1 MKERRYLMATRLQ
14 PTVGMRKVAKL
25 ENDLL
30 DRIER
35 LVSELTAIRRWD
47 EEHWQT
53 KCPQTSDVLAFR
65 ARRTRKD
72 EILSLLINLACQLKV
87 SMNRRPGKNCDSPGY
102 YNRSADISALLS
114 RT

>member
-1 MKERRYLMATRLQ
+1 MKERGYLTATRLQ
-14 PTVGMRKVAKL
+14 PIVGMRKVAKF

-53 KCPQTSDVLAFR
+53 KRPQTSDVLAFR
-65 ARRTRKD
+65 ARRIRKD

-87 SMNRRPGKNCDSPGY
+87 LMKRRPVKKWDSPG
-102 YNRSADISALLS
+102 SQ
-114 RT
+114 